1 MIRLK
6 KILFPTD
13 FSEFSLHALPY
24 ARRFAAA
31 FHAKLYLLHVVEPM
45 PVMADDLLAAASVL
59 QLETE
64 AEERGRARLHDLL
77 DLTARATL
85 EIEERVIRGVPFAE
99 IVRVAREE
107 EIDLI
112 VLATHGLSGIAH
124 LLIGSTAEKV
134 VRKAPC
140 AVLTVKSPQPELAGP

>member
-13 FSEFSLHALPY
+13 FSEHSLRALPY
-24 ARRFAAA
+24 ARSLAEV
-31 FHAKLYLLHVVEPM
+31 FHAKLHLLHVVEPM
-45 PVMADDLLAAASVL
+45 RVLADELLAPAPL
-59 QLETE
+59 IQMETD
-64 AEERGRARLHDLL
+64 AEERGRARLHELVDLP
-77 DLTARATL
+77 TRAIL
-85 EIEERVIRGVPFAE
+85 EIEERVVRGVPFAE
-99 IVRVAREE
+99 IVRYAREE

-140 AVLTVKSPQPELAGP
+140 AVLTVKSPQHEFVLP

>member
-6 KILFPTD
+6 KVLFPTD
-13 FSEFSLHALPY
+13 FSEYSLSALPY
-24 ARRFAAA
+24 ARRFAEA

-45 PVMADDLLAAASVL
+45 RVLADDLLAPASVL
-59 QLETE
+59 QMETE
-64 AEERGRARLHDLL
+64 AEERGRARLHEIVDLPM
-77 DLTARATL
+77 RATL
-85 EIEERVIRGVPFAE
+85 DIEERVIRGVPFAE

-140 AVLTVKSPQPELAGP
+140 AVLTVKSPHHDFVRP

>member
-13 FSEFSLHALPY
+13 FSDNSLQALPY
-24 ARRFAAA
+24 ARAVAETFR
-31 FHAKLYLLHVVEPM
+31 AKLCLLHVVEPM
-45 PVMADDLLAAASVL
+45 RMLMDDLAAPTSL
-59 QLETE
+59 IQME
-64 AEERGRARLHDLL
+64 ADAEDRGKARLRDLL
-77 DLTARATL
+77 DLPARATL
-85 EIEERVIRGVPFAE
+85 EIDERVVRGVPFAE
-99 IVRVAREE
+99 IVRYARDEE
-107 EIDLI
+107 VDLI

-140 AVLTVKSPQPELAGP
+140 AVLTVKCPLHEFVVP

>member
-1 MIRLK
+1 MIRLRK
-6 KILFPTD
+6 VLFPTD
-13 FSEFSLHALPY
+13 FSENSLHALPY
-24 ARRFAAA
+24 ARALAETFQ
-31 FHAKLYLLHVVEPM
+31 AKLFLLHVVEPM
-45 PVMADDLLAAASVL
+45 RVLMDDLMAPASAL
-59 QLETE
+59 QMEAE
-64 AEERGRARLHDLL
+64 AEERGQARLGNLL
-77 DLTARATL
+77 DLPTKASL

-99 IVRVAREE
+99 IVRYAREQ

-140 AVLTVKSPQPELAGP
+140 AVLTVKCPQHEFVFP

>member
-13 FSEFSLHALPY
+13 FSEYSLHAFPY
-24 ARRFAAA
+24 ARRFAEA

-45 PVMADDLLAAASVL
+45 RVLVDDLLAPASLL
-59 QLETE
+59 QMETE
-64 AEERGRARLHDLL
+64 AEERGRARLRELIDLPM
-77 DLTARATL
+77 RATL
-85 EIEERVIRGVPFAE
+85 EIEERVIRGVPFTE

-140 AVLTVKSPQPELAGP
+140 AVLTVKSSQHELARP